1 MILSELRNYIELHGQ
16 ATLSDLATRFDSE
29 PSAIQGM
36 LQRWIDKGQI
46 DEQRLTASCGDS
58 CQQCDKNDSLLY
70 VWAGQAKELVEKPIY
85 HLPFHCKG

>member
-1 MILSELRNYIELHGQ
+1 MILAELRNYIERHGQ
-16 ATLSDLATRFDSE
+16 ATLGDLANHFDSE

-46 DEQRLTASCGDS
+46 EEQRLTASCGDS
-58 CQQCDKNDSLLY
+58 CRQCNVSESLLY
-70 VWAGQAKELVEKPIY
+70 VWAGQKKAAVEKPLY